1 VAAEEGYFKLTLP
14 PPPPLP
20 NKRTKYIII
29 SAILAAVLV
38 LSVFAVVFLG
48 GSTNSN
54 LLPFSQPSPT
64 PTPTP
69 VPRAVLTVTAG
80 VDSAWWARDN
90 STDLPARESSV
101 RYYIQDS
108 GNAPA
113 TSVSLTVTVDGRTYF
128 STVVP
133 WIEASGSYSGSLTLS
148 TPYDQTDSV
157 VVSAS
162 CQDSSNSESFIV
174 GADFP
179 SSPYASSGNLESAL
193 CELFV
198 TPNEAKLASTREN
211 ILSNK
216 FFLNPDWTALWEWV
230 GNNVDYLQED
240 SSTYHWQFPKD
251 TLSSKY
257 GMCADYST
265 LLVSLYR
272 GGTFGPNDCYVVAGT
287 NAEGK
292 GHAWVVVRLPIVG
305 WYTLE
310 PQANGNF
317 LVNLVA
323 NPFYVNGYTGQYQF
337 NDQQFITL
345 NP

>member
-1 VAAEEGYFKLTLP
+1 VTDRLTYP
-14 PPPPLP
+14 PPPPPTPSRQNRNIAMAASL
-20 NKRTKYIII
+20 T
-29 SAILAAVLV
+29 AVLIVSIFALV
-38 LSVFAVVFLG
+38 LLSG
-48 GSTNSN
+48 GNGSPNAN
-54 LLPFSQPSPT
+54 PLPFFQPS

-69 VPRAVLTVTAG
+69 VPRAVLEVTAG
-80 VDSAWWARDN
+80 VDSAWWARDS
-90 STDLPARESSV
+90 STDLPTYTSSD
-101 RYYIQDS
+101 RYYVYNS

-113 TSVSLTVTVDGRTYF
+113 SGVSITVTVDGQTYV

-133 WIEASGSYSGSLTLS
+133 SIAASDSYSGMLTVS

-162 CQDSSNSESFIV
+162 CQDSSDSGSFTV

-179 SSPYASSGNLESAL
+179 SSPYSSSGKLDQTL

-198 TPNEAKLASTREN
+198 TPNEQILAAARQN
-211 ILSNK
+211 ILNTK
-216 FFLNPDWTALWEWV
+216 FFLNPDWTALWTWV

-251 TLSSKY
+251 TLSSNY

-287 NAEGK
+287 NAEGH
-292 GHAWVVVRLPIVG
+292 GHAWVIVKLPILG

-310 PQANGNF
+310 PQADGNIIVS
-317 LVNLVA
+317 LLA
-323 NPFYVNGYTGQYQF
+323 NPLYVSGYTGQYQF

-345 NP
+345 S